1 MNAVS
6 LGQWVIDDEIKFIY
20 MKVVISKGHF
30 CKKNRKMRLSK
41 NLREIQTNDNNL
53 FCSVSGA
60 CFDEKILVNM
70 C

>member
-1 MNAVS
+1 MKIS
-6 LGQWVIDDEIKFIY
+6 LNSIKSSDIAKCY
-20 MKVVISKGHF
+20 NVKVVISKGHF